1 MDTLQTLLLLYPFP
15 PPWLSRCLLDIF
27 YWGLRNRFYPV
38 SNRLSKSLDTRRLPG
53 FSDLCFSM
61 VLRTV
66 YDLRL
71 FGMSKIYDIW
81 FRAVVESESAKEV
94 PGLNPEV
101 FPNIQFTRMVDR
113 NPAEFSDEFWKKV
126 AEKLFQSQ
134 GVKVPEQGLD
144 KEQEISITCRQL
156 DGEQFRGEVEIPEE
170 YTGENPYSVDDIY

>member
-1 MDTLQTLLLLYPFP
+1 MPV
-15 PPWLSRCLLDIF
+15 DIF
-27 YWGLRNRFYPV
+27 YWLLEKRF
-38 SNRLSKSLDTRRLPG
+38 LSIFKQVIQGFWILDGYL
-53 FSDLCFSM
+53 FFLSLCFSM

-66 YDLRL
+66 YVLRL

-81 FRAVVESESAKEV
+81 FRAVVESERAKEV

-101 FPNIQFTRMVDR
+101 FSNIQFTRTADR
-113 NPAEFSDEFWKKV
+113 NPAGFSDEFWKKV
-126 AEKLFQSQ
+126 AEKLFQNQ

-170 YTGENPYSVDDIY
+170 YTGDDPDYSVENIY